1 MLCSLA
7 RPIRPYRT
15 FLFVASQIG
24 REEVRVATRW
34 LPEQSSGDSHKPGVY
49 ASLRRLPPHLGSLRR
64 SCPRLVLCQSELSF
78 GMLISL
84 RLPVSHRGLQ
94 PHKLMP
100 MTGVHKRFQPSWR
113 RRFLTWQVN
122 RANRLN
128 LVVRVARCR
137 SKVFGKR
144 ERAVAEM
151 VNGRLPGGEAGV
163 GVWSRRVT
171 CTAQTSH

>member
-24 REEVRVATRW
+24 REEVRVAPRW

-78 GMLISL
+78 GILTSL

-100 MTGVHKRFQPSWR
+100 MTGVHDKMQPSLR
-113 RRFLTWQVN
+113 ASVTGVDN
-122 RANRLN
+122 RSRKPTDFG
-128 LVVRVARCR
+128 R
-137 SKVFGKR
+137 SLISQSQHGLSL
-144 ERAVAEM
+144 EDD
-151 VNGRLPGGEAGV
+151 
-163 GVWSRRVT
+163 
-171 CTAQTSH
+171 Q

>member
-24 REEVRVATRW
+24 REEVRVAPRW

-64 SCPRLVLCQSELSF
+64 SCLRLVLCQSELSF
-78 GMLISL
+78 GILTSL

-100 MTGVHKRFQPSWR
+100 MTGVHKKMHAEFASGVFFTWR
-113 RRFLTWQVN
+113 IS
-122 RANRLN
+122 RANRVIASN
-128 LVVRVARCR
+128 YY
-137 SKVFGKR
+137 
-144 ERAVAEM
+144 AE
-151 VNGRLPGGEAGV
+151 E
-163 GVWSRRVT
+163 SRN
-171 CTAQTSH
+171 AYYSSPLL